1 MDLLHRIDPVS
12 GIYLNSSYQVGSPY
26 IQSNWTLIEKEL
38 PNPNI
43 FNVTNGILSHLM
55 ARRIDAGRVRPNCSF
70 TST

>member
-26 IQSNWTLIEKEL
+26 IQSRDWTLIEKEL

-43 FNVTNGILSHLM
+43 FNVTKWNFETLRM
-55 ARRIDAGRVRPNCSF
+55 ARRY
-70 TST
+70 